1 MTRDR
6 PGWFGERVPR
16 WVDPALGVAS
26 IALGAVLG
34 VDPTRGV
41 RALAVLVAAGLIL
54 VGVTRLVTGRRVARG
69 WLDLALAVVAVVG
82 GVVVASWRGTTVP
95 FLALVVGVVLVAH
108 GVLEV
113 VDALRSRSDRLATAM
128 TGTAAVVAGL
138 LALAWPRVSVW
149 MVGVVLGGWLV
160 LTGLRRVLAAVRHR
174 PRRRPGVDR
183 GHAAAWRSGVA
194 LLVTVGFLGGTVL
207 VHRGDPAI
215 VPDAFYTPPVGVPAE
230 PGELIRAEPLTRAVP
245 AGARAWRI
253 LYTTTD
259 HTGEPAVAS
268 GTVLAPARPSAVPGT
283 DDGPTG
289 TGGASPLIA
298 VAHGTTGIVPGCAP
312 SLADD
317 PFADGAAEALRAM
330 VGHGWVAVTSDYVG
344 LGTAGPHAYL
354 VGPAAAHDVLDAVRA
369 ARELPGL
376 TLDRRT
382 VVWGHSQGGHG
393 ALWTGLLAPGYAPDV
408 QVLGVAAFAPAA
420 DLTALAEGV
429 KATSIGKVVSAYI
442 AGSWSEVY
450 DIPLTDVVSPG
461 YAGVVRGVGGR
472 CFGGRDALAAFATA
486 TQLSGEIFRPDAMGG
501 PVGAHLRD
509 NTPSGRIDVPVLI
522 AQGDQDP
529 LVLPGPQRAFVERWC
544 TEGQPLD
551 YREYPGLDHL
561 TLVADGS
568 PLTEELVR
576 WTEERLAGSPA
587 VSTCR

>member
-6 PGWFGERVPR
+6 GGPADGRVPR
-16 WVDPALGVAS
+16 WVDPVLGVAS
-26 IALGAVLG
+26 VALGVVL
-34 VDPTRGV
+34 VLDPTRGV
-41 RALAVLVAAGLIL
+41 RTLAVLVAAGLVL

-69 WLDLALAVVAVVG
+69 WLDLALAVVAVAG
-82 GVVVASWRGTTVP
+82 GVVVASWRETTVP
-95 FLALVVGVVLVAH
+95 FLALMVGVVLVAH

-113 VDALRSRSDRLATAM
+113 IDALRSRTDRLATAM
-128 TGTAAVVAGL
+128 TGTTAVVAGL

-149 MVGVVLGGWLV
+149 LVGVVLGGWLV

-174 PRRRPGVDR
+174 PRRRPGGDR
-183 GHAAAWRSGVA
+183 GHAATWRSVTA
-194 LLVTVGFLGGTVL
+194 LLVAVGFLGGTVL

-230 PGELIRAEPLTRAVP
+230 PGGLIRAEPLTRGVP
-245 AGARAWRI
+245 AGTRAWRI

-259 HTGEPAVAS
+259 RTGEPAVAS
-268 GTVLAPARPSAVPGT
+268 GTVLAAAPSGVVPGAG
-283 DDGPTG
+283 DGAAG
-289 TGGASPLIA
+289 AGDASPVIA

-317 PFADGAAEALRAM
+317 PFADGAAQALRTM
-330 VGHGWVAVTSDYVG
+330 VGKGWVAVTSDYVG

-369 ARELPGL
+369 ARELPEL

-393 ALWTGLLAPGYAPDV
+393 ALWTGQLAPGYAPDV
-408 QVLGVAAFAPAA
+408 EVVGVAAFAPAA
-420 DLTALAEGV
+420 DLISLAEGV

-450 DIPLTDVVSPG
+450 GIPLADVVSHG
-461 YAGVVRGVGGR
+461 YEGVVRGVGDR
-472 CFGGRDALAAFATA
+472 CFGGRDALAAFVTA
-486 TQLSGEIFRPDAMGG
+486 TQLSGEIFRPDAMDG

-529 LVLPGPQRAFVERWC
+529 LVLPGPQRAFVEQWC
-544 TEGQPLD
+544 AEGQPLE

-568 PLTEELVR
+568 PLTAELER
-576 WTEERLAGSPA
+576 WTEERWVGSPA
-587 VSTCR
+587 VSTCP